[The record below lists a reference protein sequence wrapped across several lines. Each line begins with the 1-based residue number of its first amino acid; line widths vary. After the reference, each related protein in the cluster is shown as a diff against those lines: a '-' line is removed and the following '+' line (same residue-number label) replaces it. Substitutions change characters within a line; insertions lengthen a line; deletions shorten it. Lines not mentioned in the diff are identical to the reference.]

1 MNFVQTVRPE
11 NPISERTKKVAI
23 NKTILLEKGLLHLL
37 LGNLISYSL
46 IIDQKTLFTV
56 LVVPLNRYLVYR
68 KPQLTKKLA
77 TREGMTWI
85 KWRGF

>member
-68 KPQLTKKLA
+68 KP
-77 TREGMTWI
+77 
-85 KWRGF
+85 